1 MKIYYY
7 VHTNQILGFDITDSR
22 LEIRFMK
29 AYGSKFSMSEILF
42 LSVFHIMFLDS
53 QNRFLETRKK
63 NCSGLPYS
71 SIIAFMILIWHIE
84 LCLLPIKCAKIAML
98 KQAL

>member
-29 AYGSKFSMSEILF
+29 AYGFKISMSEILF

-63 NCSGLPYS
+63 IVLG
-71 SIIAFMILIWHIE
+71 
-84 LCLLPIKCAKIAML
+84 CLTPPS
-98 KQAL
+98 

>member
-1 MKIYYY
+1 MKIYY
-7 VHTNQILGFDITDSR
+7 VHTNQILGFDITDLR

-63 NCSGLPYS
+63 LFW
-71 SIIAFMILIWHIE
+71 AA
-84 LCLLPIKCAKIAML
+84 LLLHHSLYDINLAHR
-98 KQAL
+98 ALFTTY